1 MSLFCCP
8 KQPLTLW
15 ICLHDIACLK
25 SLLFSCVFLSCVLCG
40 LVLHCSRQWVL
51 TAECS
56 EFISAAWFVSS
67 FNVSSCICGC
77 PHSGQFSCT
86 EPCVPNALL
95 LIRALLSICLL
106 IVSALTVLLLIPNS
120 SIWPKFGPSS
130 SILNLCSVVLEL
142 RWLIPG
148 SQAEDHSSQCGAI
161 WIILPHS
168 VGATGYDCCIIKYG
182 CKSRHSGCPSLFNC
196 ESKLYL
202 NCLDTDNEQGG
213 EEMNLP
219 RRFRSLLFTHKPAGC
234 KIG

>member
-1 MSLFCCP
+1 MNLPPWYC
-8 KQPLTLW
+8 
-15 ICLHDIACLK
+15 
-25 SLLFSCVFLSCVLCG
+25 LLFFGVFLRRVLCG
-40 LVLHCSRQWVL
+40 LILHCSRQWVL

-56 EFISAAWFVSS
+56 ESISAAQFVTS

-86 EPCVPNALL
+86 EPCVPKALL
-95 LIRALLSICLL
+95 LIRALLNICLL
-106 IVSALTVLLLIPNS
+106 IVSALTALLWIPNS
-120 SIWPKFGPSS
+120 SIWPEFGPSS
-130 SILNLCSVVLEL
+130 SVLKLGSVVLEL

-161 WIILPHS
+161 WIILLDS

-182 CKSRHSGCPSLFNC
+182 CKSRRAGCPSLFNR

-202 NCLDTDNEQGG
+202 NCLDPANEQGG

-219 RRFRSLLFTHKPAGC
+219 RRLRSPLFTHKPAGC